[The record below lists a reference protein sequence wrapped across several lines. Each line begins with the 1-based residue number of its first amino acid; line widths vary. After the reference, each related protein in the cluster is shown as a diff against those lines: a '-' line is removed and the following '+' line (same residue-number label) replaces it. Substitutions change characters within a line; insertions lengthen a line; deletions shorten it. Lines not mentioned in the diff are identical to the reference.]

1 MVEGWFDSNPS
12 SSLKKYIMNYQ
23 LFVTQFGDH
32 FLTTNV
38 LSNIDDA
45 MKVYKDLNEKYNESE
60 GYSITLV
67 GTNTR
72 MKYVIASQTA
82 YKHLE
87 MDYDFNVETE
97 SPELLISFNNKED
110 EEDAV
115 RNGLVKLAL

>member
-1 MVEGWFDSNPS
+1 
-12 SSLKKYIMNYQ
+12 MNYQ
-23 LFVTQFGDH
+23 LFVTAFGDH
-32 FLTTNV
+32 FMTSKV
-38 LSNIDDA
+38 IANIDDA
-45 MKVYKDLNEKYNESE
+45 MKELKTLEEAYNGSE
-60 GYSITLV
+60 GYSVTLI
-67 GTNTR
+67 GTNTK

-87 MDYDFNVETE
+87 MDYDFEVEAD

>member
-1 MVEGWFDSNPS
+1 
-12 SSLKKYIMNYQ
+12 MNYQ

-32 FLTTNV
+32 FMTSKV
-38 LSNIDDA
+38 LANIDDA
-45 MKVYKDLNEKYNESE
+45 MRELKLLESTFDGSE

-67 GTNTR
+67 GTNTK

-87 MDYDFNVETE
+87 MDYDFNVEAD

-115 RNGLVKLAL
+115 RNGLIKLAL

>member
-1 MVEGWFDSNPS
+1 
-12 SSLKKYIMNYQ
+12 MNYQ

-32 FLTTNV
+32 FMTSNV
-38 LSNIDDA
+38 ISNIDDA
-45 MKVYKDLNEKYNESE
+45 MKLYKDLNEKYNESD
-60 GYSITLV
+60 GYAITLV

-72 MKYVIASQTA
+72 MKYVIASQIA

-87 MDYDFNVETE
+87 MDYDFNVETD

>member
-1 MVEGWFDSNPS
+1 
-12 SSLKKYIMNYQ
+12 MNYQ
-23 LFVTQFGDH
+23 LLVTQFGDH
-32 FLTTNV
+32 FLTSNV

-45 MKVYKDLNEKYNESE
+45 LEVYKDLNRKYNESE
-60 GYSITLV
+60 GYAITIL
-67 GTNTR
+67 GTNK

-87 MDYDFNVETE
+87 MDYDFNVETD

>member
-1 MVEGWFDSNPS
+1 
-12 SSLKKYIMNYQ
+12 MNYR

-32 FLTTNV
+32 VMTSRA

-45 MKVYKDLNEKYNESE
+45 IEELRRLEGTYDGSE
-60 GYSITLV
+60 GHSITLV
-67 GTNTR
+67 GNSR

-87 MDYDFNVETE
+87 MDYDFNVETTY
-97 SPELLISFNNKED
+97 PELLISFNNQDD